1 MSLAI
6 FFSCVPS
13 VVLILLVKVQSR
25 VFAAECSKPQTDISN
40 AKDQRSDGVMFI
52 DIYNYE
58 FKNLSVSRLKKTKIG
73 ISTVGV
79 KNDYD

>member
-6 FFSCVPS
+6 FFSCVPN

-25 VFAAECSKPQTDISN
+25 VFTAECSKPQTDISN

-58 FKNLSVSRLKKTKIG
+58 FKNLSVSRLKKRKL
-73 ISTVGV
+73 VFRQ
-79 KNDYD
+79 